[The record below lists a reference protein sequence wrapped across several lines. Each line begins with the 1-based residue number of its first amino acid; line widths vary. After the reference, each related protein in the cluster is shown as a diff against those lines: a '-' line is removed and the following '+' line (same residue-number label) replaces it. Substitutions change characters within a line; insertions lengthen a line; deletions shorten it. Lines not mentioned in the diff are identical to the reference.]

1 MSQPF
6 QVPGKALSQDV
17 SGAQAN
23 TDYAATVR
31 AGLWLLIFGFGGFL
45 AWATLAPLDE
55 GIPAPGRVS
64 VESMKKRIDHNG
76 GGIIEKILVHEGQ
89 IVKRGQDLI
98 AFNETQAK
106 AALNATLSQWY
117 SGLAME
123 ARLNAERTGAKTVTF
138 PPELSKAAAGDSEV
152 AAMTKAQVEL
162 FRSRSGALSGELA
175 IIRESVLGLE
185 AQIRSLDQLK
195 TGREKQL
202 QLFSEQLASFTKL
215 RAQGFVSRNQL
226 LDMERQYSEVQSKQS
241 EDLANIAGINARLA
255 EYRMRGAQRQ
265 IEYRREVETQLT
277 ELKREISTLSE
288 RLAAQR
294 DFFARLTLQ
303 SPVEG
308 MVMDIAFHTVGGT
321 IKPGDRI
328 MDIVPVN
335 DALIFEA
342 QLPPQYIDRVHP
354 ELEAQVLL
362 DAFMS
367 RADQPTVTGKVSVV
381 SADILTDSMTGQRYY
396 ALRITVSGEEIKK
409 LRGLQLRPGMQG
421 TVMVKTGERS
431 FMAYL
436 LRPLLRRFSTALGE
450 A

>member
-1 MSQPF
+1 
-6 QVPGKALSQDV
+6 
-17 SGAQAN
+17 
-23 TDYAATVR
+23 
-31 AGLWLLIFGFGGFL
+31 
-45 AWATLAPLDE
+45 
-55 GIPAPGRVS
+55 
-64 VESMKKRIDHNG
+64 
-76 GGIIEKILVHEGQ
+76 
-89 IVKRGQDLI
+89 
-98 AFNETQAK
+98 
-106 AALNATLSQWY
+106 
-117 SGLAME
+117 ME
-123 ARLNAERTGAKTVTF
+123 ARLKSERTGAASVTF
-138 PPELSKAAAGDSEV
+138 PPDLRQAASDPEV
-152 AAMTKAQVEL
+152 AALMRAQVEL
-162 FRSRSGALSGELA
+162 FNSRRSALSGELA

-185 AQIRSLDQLK
+185 AQVRSLDQLK

-226 LDMERQYSEVQSKQS
+226 LDMERQYAEVQSKQS

-265 IEYRREVETQLT
+265 IEFRREVETQLT
-277 ELKREISTLSE
+277 ELQREISSLFE

-294 DFFARLTLQ
+294 DVFSRLTLQ
-303 SPVEG
+303 SPVDG
-308 MVMDIAFHTVGGT
+308 MVMDLAFHTVGGT
-321 IKPGDRI
+321 IRPGDRI
-328 MDIVPVN
+328 MDVVPLN

-354 ELEAQVLL
+354 DLEARVLL

-367 RADQPTVTGKVSVV
+367 RVDQASVKGKVSVV
-381 SADILTDSMTGQRYY
+381 SADVLTDPKTGQRYY
-396 ALRITVSGEEIKK
+396 ALRITVPGEELKK

-421 TVMVKTGERS
+421 TVLVRTGERS